1 MSTPTRTCAGCQQ
14 QRPQSQ
20 LVRLSV
26 DAAGGLVI
34 GNRTGRGTYLCPDV
48 ACVER
53 ALQTRALTRRL
64 RASVEAPNDLAE
76 QVQRGLAGGKKPSGW

>member
-1 MSTPTRTCAGCQQ
+1 M
-14 QRPQSQ
+14 
-20 LVRLSV
+20 
-26 DAAGGLVI
+26 I
-34 GNRTGRGTYLCPDV
+34 GSRTGRGTYLCPDV

-76 QVQRGLAGGKKPSGW
+76 QVQCGLPGG